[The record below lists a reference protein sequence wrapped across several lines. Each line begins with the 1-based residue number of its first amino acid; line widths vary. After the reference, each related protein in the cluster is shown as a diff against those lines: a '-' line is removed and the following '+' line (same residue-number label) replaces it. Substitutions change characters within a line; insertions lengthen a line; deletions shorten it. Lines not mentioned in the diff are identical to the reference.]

1 MKPRSTK
8 RWLAGCLLLGACLTG
23 QGQMTIPFT
32 FSSLDVAIPDGD
44 TVGVA
49 NTQPVST
56 GFTTIQSLRVN
67 LKLEG
72 TGSGAFNGDLYV
84 SLSHESGLAVLL
96 GRTGRRSDNLFGY
109 GDNGFDVTFD
119 DLAVNGDIHN
129 YRLTLSGNHQTAISG
144 PLTGLWAPDGRVPEN
159 PSNPSR
165 FWTRLVSAF
174 LEFVAGSE
182 RFLASIPCGL
192 RNGRHEPAHPLGRGD
207 HRSGTT
213 RLGADRPRP
222 VRLCG
227 LAARMAKNDPHAASP
242 RLIHQTWVRRP
253 FSVKPVRK
261 FISCLSDAH
270 RAEP

>member
-159 PSNPSR
+159 PSNPEQILDTTPR
-165 FWTRLVSAF
+165 TAF
-174 LEFVAGSE
+174 LESFAGLDPNGSWTL
-182 RFLASIPCGL
+182 FLVDYETGGTSRLISWGVEITVPEP
-192 RNGRHEPAHPLGRGD
+192 NGWVL
-207 HRSGTT
+207 T
-213 RLGADRPRP
+213 
-222 VRLCG
+222 G
-227 LAARMAKNDPHAASP
+227 LALFAFAAWRRGWRKTIPTPH
-242 RLIHQTWVRRP
+242 
-253 FSVKPVRK
+253 
-261 FISCLSDAH
+261 H
-270 RAEP
+270 RD